1 MLNPWKGGRIGR
13 RLFIAMSVAALIP
26 LAGLALSLRQ
36 RLAADL
42 REASTRA
49 LADRLG
55 VASTQVLGYLDRHI
69 QVMRTT
75 ADLPVTVSM
84 KGPELHATLATI
96 GRRNPD
102 FASFHVTDTE
112 GNDVARSDAKPNGP
126 FGDRGWFKTVIG
138 GSTLAYETIVSRA
151 SGKPALAMAT
161 RIVDG
166 NEIVGV
172 INGALDLGKVGEV
185 VNKAKVGKTGYVWMA
200 DGEAKVLAS
209 PDTAAVRELRAVP
222 DNPMIK
228 AARAGDTAHVVRFE
242 LKGTAWLGIATVLPQ
257 GWIVIAQIP
266 EAETLE
272 PLVAAE
278 REVALVGLVGAVL
291 ALILTIG
298 VTRSIT
304 RPLDSIVQA
313 ARGIARGDTQ
323 QVIDYRSNDELGAL
337 ADSFRDTIRYL
348 SDAASAAESLAHGD
362 LAAVVTPRSDVDR
375 LSLGIQS
382 AVGALSAVLSRA
394 GDAISAAKD
403 GNLHHVTSSA
413 GLQGAYAEL
422 ATATNAM
429 LSSVAAPIT
438 EAERV
443 LQRVAE
449 RDLTARMQGE
459 FRGDYAR
466 IKESLNLALERIQTT
481 LGHVNAAAG
490 QVATAGVEIGSASN
504 DLAQRS
510 ATQAA
515 GIEEISATLNE
526 MASSARTAADNTAR
540 ARAAANVTRSAVS
553 EGMTSMRELTNAI
566 AQIKESGDQTARIV
580 KTIDEIAFQTNLLAL
595 NAAVEA
601 ARAGESG
608 KGFAVVA
615 EEVRNLA
622 KRSADAA
629 KQTAELIE
637 AAVAH
642 TTAGVVLNEQ
652 ALQRLEQIDGEAG
665 RVVAV
670 MEDIAASGARQAQ
683 EIAQANSAIGTLSG
697 NTQQTAAMA
706 EEFAAASAELGAQSA
721 ALIDRIA
728 EFTLEEKP
736 SGARRTIGA
745 AVGRRATRHA
755 EAA

>member
-1 MLNPWKGGRIGR
+1 MLNRLNGGRIGR
-13 RLFIAMSVAALIP
+13 RLFIAMSVAGLLP
-26 LAGLALSLRQ
+26 LAGLAIFLRQ

-55 VASTQVLGYLDRHI
+55 VASTEVLGYLDRHI

-84 KGPELHATLATI
+84 KGPELQATLATI

-112 GNDVARSDAKPNGP
+112 GNDVARSDTKPNGP

-161 RIVDG
+161 RVVDG
-166 NEIVGV
+166 SEIVGV

-185 VNKAKVGKTGYVWMA
+185 VNRAKVGKTGYVWMA
-200 DGEAKVLAS
+200 DGQAKVLAS
-209 PDTAAVRELRAVP
+209 PDTAAMRELRAVP
-222 DNPMIK
+222 DDPMIK
-228 AARAGDTAHVVRFE
+228 AARAGDTARVIRFE
-242 LKGTAWLGIATVLPQ
+242 LEGATWLGISTVLPQ
-257 GWIVIAQIP
+257 GWIVIAQVP
-266 EAETLE
+266 EAETLA

-278 REVALVGLVGAVL
+278 REVAIVGFVGAVL
-291 ALILTIG
+291 ALFLTMV

-304 RPLDSIVQA
+304 GPLDSIVLA
-313 ARGIARGDTQ
+313 ARGIARGDTR
-323 QVIDYRSNDELGAL
+323 QVVEYRSTDELGEL
-337 ADSFRDTIRYL
+337 ADSFRDTISYL
-348 SDAASAAESLAHGD
+348 SDAASAAESLAKGD
-362 LAAVVTPRSDVDR
+362 LAAVITPRSDVDR
-375 LSLGIQS
+375 LSIGMQS
-382 AVGALSAVLSRA
+382 AVGALSTVLSRA

-403 GNLHHVTSSA
+403 GNLRHVTSSS
-413 GLQGAYAEL
+413 GLQGAYADL
-422 ATATNAM
+422 ASATNAM
-429 LSSVAAPIT
+429 LNSVAAPIT
-438 EAERV
+438 EAETV

-466 IKESLNLALERIQTT
+466 IKESLNLALERIQGT
-481 LGHVNAAAG
+481 LSDVNAASA
-490 QVATAGVEIGSASN
+490 QVATAGVEIGGAST

-526 MASSARTAADNTAR
+526 MAASARKAADNTAR
-540 ARAAANVTRSAVS
+540 ARAAADVTRSAVS
-553 EGMTSMRELTNAI
+553 EGVASMRELTNAI

-622 KRSADAA
+622 KRSAEAA
-629 KQTAELIE
+629 KQTAELID
-637 AAVAH
+637 ASVAH
-642 TTAGVVLNEQ
+642 TSAGVMLNEQ
-652 ALQRLEQIDGEAG
+652 ALQRLALIDGEAG

-683 EIAQANSAIGTLSG
+683 EIAQASSALGALSG
-697 NTQQTAAMA
+697 NTQQSAAMA
-706 EEFAAASAELGAQSA
+706 EEFASASAELGAQSA

-728 EFTLEEKP
+728 EFTLEERP
-736 SGARRTIGA
+736 SA
-745 AVGRRATRHA
+745 AYRITQAMPGRRYAQAA